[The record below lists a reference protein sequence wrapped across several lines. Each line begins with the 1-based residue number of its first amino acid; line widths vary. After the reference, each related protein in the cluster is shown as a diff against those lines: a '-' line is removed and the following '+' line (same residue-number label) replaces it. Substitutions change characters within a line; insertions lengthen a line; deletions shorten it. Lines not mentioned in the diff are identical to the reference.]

1 MSDSKFRLAVCQIRT
16 RREKQDTLVRAEEM
30 IREAA
35 LNGASVVVLPE
46 MFTSLCSH

>member
-30 IREAA
+30 IRRVRSEWPGS
-35 LNGASVVVLPE
+35 GAVSG
-46 MFTSLCSH
+46 CGRR